1 MYKVKSCVVDLT
13 LAIYYGII
21 EEKQIGYEMHTIT
34 LMEYKLNV
42 SHESITM
49 DVTDELIHSIT
60 GCVFLTHRGELLIGK
75 KSGGFMEIV
84 GSIMKVLFFKLLRI
98 NGRFVSP
105 FLDSIQK

>member
-1 MYKVKSCVVDLT
+1 MSLKNTGKKLRKPIMYKVKSCVVDLT

-60 GCVFLTHRGELLIGK
+60 GCVFLTHRG
-75 KSGGFMEIV
+75 
-84 GSIMKVLFFKLLRI
+84 MKQLNK
-98 NGRFVSP
+98 NGC
-105 FLDSIQK
+105 FL